1 MFDSVTLAIK
11 VDPSKIKALKDL
23 EKNKQILSNCKA
35 ISVPL
40 RAQALVRELAQL
52 SVLDRR

>member
-1 MFDSVTLAIK
+1 MFDSIALAIK

-23 EKNKQILSNCKA
+23 EKNKQLLSKGKA

-40 RAQALVRELAQL
+40 RAQALLRELAQL